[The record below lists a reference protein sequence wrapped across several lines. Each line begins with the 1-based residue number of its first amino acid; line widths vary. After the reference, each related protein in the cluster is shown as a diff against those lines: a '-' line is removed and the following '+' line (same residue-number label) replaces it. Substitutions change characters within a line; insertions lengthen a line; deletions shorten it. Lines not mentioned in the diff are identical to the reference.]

1 MKNIKVIIPLVI
13 ALLAI
18 VAYFIFN
25 QWNKENVIIKEETV
39 TPNATDA
46 IENVMPV
53 IQIEEVKKIPV
64 EKEFPFSM
72 TELDV
77 QIAIHGMSHQ
87 KIRASNNDKW
97 DLLFM
102 TPERIERLIVV
113 VEANNVRYR
122 ENLDTYLAILNRW
135 KDNDFSR
142 VDLDHNVIWSLQ
154 DGTRG
159 KAIGIFTPEEEIEFI
174 KAHYNVE
181 IREVMPE

>member
-1 MKNIKVIIPLVI
+1 MKNIKVIIPLII

-39 TPNATDA
+39 TPNAADTNE
-46 IENVMPV
+46 IVMPV

-87 KIRASNNDKW
+87 KIRASNNDK
-97 DLLFM
+97 
-102 TPERIERLIVV
+102 
-113 VEANNVRYR
+113 
-122 ENLDTYLAILNRW
+122 
-135 KDNDFSR
+135 
-142 VDLDHNVIWSLQ
+142 
-154 DGTRG
+154 
-159 KAIGIFTPEEEIEFI
+159 
-174 KAHYNVE
+174 
-181 IREVMPE
+181 